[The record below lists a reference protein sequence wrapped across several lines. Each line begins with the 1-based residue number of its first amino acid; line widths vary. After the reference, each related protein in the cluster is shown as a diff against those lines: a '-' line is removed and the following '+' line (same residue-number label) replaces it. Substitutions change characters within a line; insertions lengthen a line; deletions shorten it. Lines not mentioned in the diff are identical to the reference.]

1 MDEFAEQIKYWSDH
15 LNRDQEKIDALH
27 LKMYAV
33 PFVPLNLEETME
45 LRFILEHQRSI
56 ISLLSEDVK
65 IEMDR
70 RIPFWKR
77 LFRKK

>member
-1 MDEFAEQIKYWSDH
+1 MDEFADQVKYWSDH
-15 LNRDQEKIDALH
+15 LNRNQEKLDPLH

-33 PFVPLNLEETME
+33 PFVPLTQAEAID
-45 LRFILEHQRSI
+45 LRFILEQQRSY

-70 RIPFWKR
+70 REPFWKK